1 MAYKQKGFPQH
12 HTGPQS
18 KNPSPVKMSD
28 ESEATLIGVG
38 TGAASGAAAGAVL
51 GPWGAAAGAVIGGA
65 IGGVTANKN
74 YKAGQE
80 ELKEQAAIDAEMKA
94 QEDAAKKRDL
104 ASRFASEKAR
114 SYGGKL
120 PGRIER
126 INTDGTIT
134 HSTEVA
140 GTPANLGKLYS
151 PTKNPISKK
160 GNINEGEAITKFNR
174 TSMNIA
180 NEPSGTDVA
189 IRKSKK

>member
-18 KNPSPVKMSD
+18 KHNSPVKMSD

-74 YKAGQE
+74 YKANK
-80 ELKEQAAIDAEMKA
+80 ELKEQQAAIDAEIKA
-94 QEDAAKKRDL
+94 QEDAAKEKDL
-104 ASRFASEKAR
+104 AARFASEKAR

-126 INTDGTIT
+126 INPDGTVT

-140 GTPANLGKLYS
+140 GTPANLGKLYA
-151 PTKNPISKK
+151 PLKNPVSKK
-160 GNINEGEAITKFNR
+160 GKLSQGEKITRFNSN
-174 TSMNIA
+174 SMNVA
-180 NEPSGTDVA
+180 NEPTGTNVS
-189 IRKSKK
+189 INKRK